1 MGNQKLLGKTIRGV
15 LLASAGFMAGPALAG
30 YDLYKSDD
38 AKITFN
44 FDAVAATFMNQDSW
58 FGESKSFL
66 GKDTDDWSE
75 YGFEP
80 KISFEAKLGGGTVF
94 GEFSGVYTNTAGDD
108 ASGLT
113 IGNGNNSSTDTE
125 QAHVGWKIADL
136 FSGLEDDEFSIS
148 GGRQDYK
155 IGSGMLIADGG
166 SDGGEHGG
174 WYLGMRKAFM
184 ESAIA
189 RIEGNGLLAEAFRI
203 ENRPRRGGTRGNA
216 VGGNLEY
223 TFFETM
229 KLGGTWMVVDAELP
243 GYDELDVYDARLD
256 WTGKDAL
263 EGFALSGEFA
273 HEESDQIEADG
284 WFAEASWGTKEICW
298 SPTFS
303 YRYAHFDGD
312 DPNTPEDEQFREIA
326 YGFSDYGSWFQ
337 GEITGNYPLANGN
350 TNTHRL
356 RVKMQPNESVTLNV
370 MYYDYTLDQ
379 EQIWGDPVTSDDW
392 GQELNFTV
400 DWAATEQI
408 YVIGVLGNLSP
419 GDAAKQWT
427 GGDEDWLYSMVYVS
441 YAY

>member
-1 MGNQKLLGKTIRGV
+1 MTSKRSQFGGRTALFIGLSLGA
-15 LLASAGFMAGPALAG
+15 ASTMAG
-30 YDLYKSDD
+30 YDVYSNDD
-38 AKITFN
+38 TKLTFN
-44 FDAVAATFMNQDSW
+44 LDVAAASFQGEDSW
-58 FGESKSFL
+58 FGESSSFL
-66 GKDTDDWSE
+66 G
-75 YGFEP
+75 EP
-80 KISFEAKLGGGTVF
+80 TNQWGEFGAEPRLSLETPLAGGTVF
-94 GEFSGVYTNTAGDD
+94 GQVSGVYTATFSDD

-113 IGNGNNSSTDTE
+113 INSDADDAQVE
-125 QAHVGWKIADL
+125 QGHLGWKTGEL
-136 FSGLEDDEFSIS
+136 FGEGYTTSFSV
-148 GGRQDYK
+148 GRQDYK